1 MKYSVKENIKES
13 LKHLVLI
20 FLIVSTFLPIIF
32 LIITSFKNSDQ
43 YIHNFWMPVFP
54 LHLENYLD
62 AFELV
67 GRYITNSIVVSG
79 VTLIFVLFLSS
90 LTGFIFARYKFW
102 GKEKLYFLIIILLMI
117 PWILTLIPNFLIVRD
132 LGILNTRWAIILP
145 WIAGGQVFGI
155 FVFRNYYSSLP
166 EALFEAARIDGAS
179 DFQIYYKIA
188 IPLSY
193 PVLIAVGILNLV
205 GTWNDIIWPLITVSD
220 ESVKPLSV
228 GLISI
233 QNTQYQDFGV
243 LFSAFIISSIPLAIV
258 FAFCMKYYI
267 RGLTSGALKY

>member
-1 MKYSVKENIKES
+1 
-13 LKHLVLI
+13 
-20 FLIVSTFLPIIF
+20 
-32 LIITSFKNSDQ
+32 
-43 YIHNFWMPVFP
+43 MPVFP

-67 GRYITNSIVVSG
+67 GKYILNSIVASG
-79 VTLIFVLFLSS
+79 ITLVFVLFLSS
-90 LTGFIFARYKFW
+90 LTGFVFARYKFY

-117 PWILTLIPNFLIVRD
+117 PWILTLIPNFLVVRD
-132 LGILNTRWAIILP
+132 LGILNTRWAMILP

-166 EALFEAARIDGAS
+166 EGLFEAARIDGAS

-193 PVLIAVGILNLV
+193 PVLVAVGILNLV
-205 GTWNDIIWPLITVSD
+205 GTWNDIIWPLISVSD
-220 ESVKPLSV
+220 ESIKPLSI

-233 QNTQYQDFGV
+233 QNAQQQDFGV
-243 LFSAFIISSIPLAIV
+243 LFSSFIISSVPLAIV